1 MKFRYKAVNEMG
13 TTVSGALEADTL
25 EAAQAILNARGYIPT
40 SVQSGDSALQKYLDR
55 LETGLAKVKFVDLI
69 FFTKQ
74 FRTLFKAGISITEGL
89 KIMEAQSSNKKMKQT
104 LAKMGE
110 DIKAG
115 SGLADSFAR
124 HPGVFPEIYTSMIR
138 AGEASGSLPSVLD
151 RLVYILNHEHKVKT
165 SIRSAMTYPV
175 VVVVALFGAFLFLL
189 TFVVPTFANMF
200 RGIGIDLPWPTAVAI
215 RMHTA
220 LIEYWM
226 VSLPIFLAV
235 VFVLYWYQKTPPGRL
250 MRDKMLLGL
259 PILGPVFAK
268 AAMSRFCSIF
278 SILQISGVTV
288 LESLS
293 ILSKAIGNSAIS
305 REFDKI
311 GDQLREGRGISTP
324 LKSAKY
330 FTPMVVSMVAVGEE
344 AGNLVDMLHDVAVHY
359 DDEVEYE
366 VSRMTELLGPF
377 LLVALAG
384 VVGFFALAIFMP
396 MWDMV
401 KMVN

>member
-40 SVQSGDSALQKYLDR
+40 SVQSGDSALQEYLDR
-55 LETGLAKVKFVDLI
+55 LKTGLAKVKFVDLI

-138 AGEASGSLPSVLD
+138 AGETSGSLPSVLD
-151 RLVYILNHEHKVKT
+151 RLVYILDHEHKVKT

-175 VVVVALFGAFLFLL
+175 VVVVALFGAFIFLL

-200 RGIGIDLPWPTAVAI
+200 KGIGIDLPWPTAVAI

-235 VFVLYWYQKTPPGRL
+235 VFALYWYQKTPPGRL

-288 LESLS
+288 LESLA